1 MQIAVDAM
9 GGEQAPHAIVAGAV
23 MAARNHGAKVILVG
37 DEERVYGELEKHD
50 TSGISLSVYHAPHV
64 VGMHESPSAVVR
76 RYRDCSIKVAL
87 DLVREGEANGAVSA
101 GNSGAA
107 MAFAMF
113 ILKKL
118 EGVERPAIAT
128 LHPTP
133 RGISILVDAG
143 GNVDCKPVHLIQF
156 AIMGSV
162 YAKLALGKQT
172 PRIGLLSNGT
182 EEGKGNELTR
192 ETHAILKQTR
202 LNYAG
207 YVEGRD
213 IYNGN
218 ADVVVC
224 DGFVGNVALKIS
236 EGLAEAI
243 GTILKDEIKKSFI
256 AKLGYLLVKG
266 AFANLEK
273 RVDYSEYGGAPLL
286 GINGICLICHGN
298 SSAKAIKNAVLLGL
312 KLAEK
317 GFNQHLVEELGQ
329 RRELLKMGHKNV
341 MKILDQIKEKIIH

>member
-1 MQIAVDAM
+1 MQIALDAM
-9 GGEQAPHAIVAGAV
+9 GGEQAPHATVEGAV
-23 MAARNHGAKVILVG
+23 MAARNRGTRIILVG
-37 DEERVYGELEKHD
+37 DEEHVYKELEKHD
-50 TSGISLSVYHAPHV
+50 TSGLSLSVYHAPNV
-64 VGMHESPSAVVR
+64 IGMHESPALAVR
-76 RYRDCSIKVAL
+76 QNRDSSIKVAL
-87 DLVREGEANGAVSA
+87 GLVKEGEADAVVSA

-113 ILKKL
+113 VLKKL

-133 RGISILVDAG
+133 TGATILVDAG

-162 YAKLALGKQT
+162 YAKLLLGKES
-172 PRIGLLSNGT
+172 PRVGLLSNGA

-192 ETHAILKQTR
+192 ESHAILKRTG
-202 LNYAG
+202 LNYTG

-236 EGLAEAI
+236 EGLADAI
-243 GTILKDEIKKSFI
+243 GTILRDEIEKSLR
-256 AKLGYLLVKG
+256 AKLGYLLIKG

-286 GINGICLICHGN
+286 GINGICLISHGS
-298 SSAKAIKNAVLLGL
+298 SSAKAIMNAVLLGV
-312 KLAEK
+312 KLAER
-317 GFNQHLVEELGQ
+317 GFNQLLERELGE
-329 RRELLKMGHKNV
+329 RRELLKVGHV
-341 MKILDQIKEKIIH
+341 TKILDQIKGKIIH

>member
-1 MQIAVDAM
+1 MQIALDAM
-9 GGEQAPHAIVAGAV
+9 GGEQAPHATVEGAV
-23 MAARNHGAKVILVG
+23 MAARSHDARVILVG
-37 DEERVYGELEKHD
+37 DEERIYSELEKHD
-50 TSGISLSVYHAPHV
+50 TSGLSLSVYHAPYV
-64 VGMHESPSAVVR
+64 VGMHESPSLAIR
-76 RYRDCSIKVAL
+76 QNRDSSIKVAL
-87 DLVREGEANGAVSA
+87 GLVKEGEADAVVSA

-128 LHPTP
+128 VHPTP
-133 RGISILVDAG
+133 TGVSILVDAG

-162 YAKLALGKQT
+162 YAKLLLGKET
-172 PRIGLLSNGT
+172 PRVGLLSNGA

-192 ETHAILKQTR
+192 ESHAILKRTG

-236 EGLAEAI
+236 EGLADAI
-243 GTILKDEIKKSFI
+243 GTILRDEIEKSLR
-256 AKLGYLLVKG
+256 AKLGYLLIKG

-286 GINGICLICHGN
+286 GINGICLISHGN
-298 SSAKAIKNAVLLGL
+298 SSAKAVMNAVLLGV
-312 KLAEK
+312 KLAER
-317 GFNQHLVEELGQ
+317 GFNQLLEEELEE
-329 RRELLKMGHKNV
+329 RRELLKVGHV
-341 MKILDQIKEKIIH
+341 TKILEQIKGKIIH